1 MIALTPE
8 QRLTVE
14 SKFRDLANQWAE
26 LTAYRSN
33 MSALRRHPLFGE
45 IVALGEPAVPLILR
59 ELERKPSVSWF
70 GLLATMTGEP
80 PVPSELA
87 GRVAKWPG
95 RGSHGAVGTDISC
108 QSRAGADLPGPGQ

>member
-8 QRLTVE
+8 HRLTVE

-33 MSALRRHPLFGE
+33 VGALRRHPLFDE
-45 IVALGEPAVPLILR
+45 IVALGEPAIPLILG
-59 ELERKPSVSWF
+59 ELERKPSASWF
-70 GLLATMTGEP
+70 GLLATIAGEN

-87 GRVAKWPG
+87 GRVAEMA
-95 RGSHGAVGTDISC
+95 GSWLA
-108 QSRAGADLPGPGQ
+108 

>member
-8 QRLTVE
+8 QRLTAE

-33 MSALRRHPLFGE
+33 MGALRRHPLFDE
-45 IVALGEPAVPLILR
+45 IVALGEPAAPLILR

-70 GLLATMTGEP
+70 GLLATMTGET

-87 GRVAKWPG
+87 GRVAEMAGSWLAWG
-95 RGSHGAVGTDISC
+95 RGQGY
-108 QSRAGADLPGPGQ
+108 LE